1 MRVTNIMMTTNM
13 LGNITRNKADMNT
26 KFNQYATRQ
35 KIQKPSE
42 DPVVA
47 IRSLK
52 YRANLTEL
60 KQYLDKNV
68 QDAFEWMNVTES
80 ALDNMNDLMTKMYAY
95 CTQGSQDT
103 YETIDRDS
111 IVQTLQQ
118 YKEQIYD
125 CLNADYAGRYVFSG
139 YRTDTSVCYEKETVD
154 TEYEIKE
161 PLTFQNV
168 YEKDFVLGG
177 ARYQPETTIE
187 AYKQMSPTKDTVY
200 CLDLSYADIKEMLSL
215 TYTNADGEEVNLME
229 DFEFRVTTS
238 AETSLEDGTGLSS
251 VYSVESNEIVFIRDK
266 GQLVI
271 SPEVYEAIR
280 TSKGISANYV
290 KNTFSRGELRPEM
303 YFNCVG
309 YSMRLDEESGEMV
322 RRTDDE
328 GNEESISYEKPREQ
342 DICYEVNFSQE
353 LKVNTMANETL
364 NGAFARVVDNIVSAV
379 NDAYNT
385 QNEIDNVNLLL
396 ARTDNTEDVTEALQA
411 LKEQLETELVLKK
424 SMLQKA
430 FSRGMGGIKE
440 AQDGTKAANDDGT
453 ISKISVSIAVTS
465 LGSRYTRL
473 ELIEDRLT
481 EQETSFTEIL
491 SNNECVNIEDA
502 IVNFNAAENTYN
514 ASLSAASKVVQNS
527 LLNFL

>member
-13 LGNITRNKADMNT
+13 LGNITRNKTDMNT
-26 KFNQYATRQ
+26 KFNQYATGQ

-68 QDAFEWMNVTES
+68 QDAFEWMNITES
-80 ALDNMNDLMTKMYAY
+80 ALDNMNELMTKMYSY
-95 CTQGSQDT
+95 CTQGAQDT

-111 IVQTLQQ
+111 IAQTLQQ
-118 YKEQIYD
+118 YKEEIYE

-139 YRTDTSVCYEKETVD
+139 YRTDTTVCYEDKTID

-161 PLTFQNV
+161 PLTFQNL
-168 YEKDFVLGG
+168 YKRDYVLGG
-177 ARYQPETTIE
+177 ARYQEGTTTE
-187 AYKQMSPTKDTVY
+187 SYKQMAPTTDSAY
-200 CLDLSYADIKEMLSL
+200 LLDLSYTDIETMTGL
-215 TYTNADGEEVNLME
+215 TYINADGEEVNLME
-229 DFEFRVTTS
+229 SFDFREIDST
-238 AETSLEDGTGLSS
+238 ETIGEDGGVTAS
-251 VYSVESNEIVFIRDK
+251 VYSVESNEIVFIRDT
-266 GQLVI
+266 GELVL
-271 SPEVYEAIR
+271 SPEAYEALR
-280 TSKGISANYV
+280 TSKSITANYV
-290 KNTFSRGELRPEM
+290 KNTFNKGDLRPEM
-303 YFNCVG
+303 YFDCVG
-309 YSMRLDEESGEMV
+309 YSMTLDEESGEMV
-322 RRTDDE
+322 RRTDED
-328 GNEESISYEKPREQ
+328 GNEEGISYTKPREQ
-342 DICYEVNFSQE
+342 DICYEVNFSQN

-364 NGAFARVVDNIVSAV
+364 NGTFARVFDNIMAAV

-385 QNEIDNVNLLL
+385 QQEIDNVDLLL
-396 ARTDNTEDVTEALQA
+396 ARTDNTDDVTEALGA
-411 LKEQLETELVLKK
+411 LREQLETELTLKK

-430 FSRGMGGIKE
+430 FSNGMAGVKE
-440 AQDGTKAANDDGT
+440 AQDGTKAANDDGSV
-453 ISKISVSIAVTS
+453 SKISVSIATTS

-473 ELIEDRLT
+473 ELIENRLT

-491 SNNECVNIEDA
+491 TNNESVNIEDA
-502 IVNFNAAENTYN
+502 IINYNAAENTYN

>member
-13 LGNITRNKADMNT
+13 LGNITRNKTDMNT
-26 KFNQYATRQ
+26 KFNQYATGQ

-80 ALDNMNDLMTKMYAY
+80 ALDNMNELMTKMYSY
-95 CTQGSQDT
+95 CTQGAQDT

-111 IVQTLQQ
+111 IAQTLQQ
-118 YKEQIYD
+118 YKEEIYE

-139 YRTDTSVCYEKETVD
+139 YRTDTPVCYEDKTTD

-161 PLTFQNV
+161 PLTFQNL
-168 YEKDFVLGG
+168 YKRDYVLGG
-177 ARYQPETTIE
+177 ARYQEGTSTE
-187 AYKQMSPTKDTVY
+187 SYKQMAPTTDSAY
-200 CLDLSYADIKEMLSL
+200 CLDLSYTDIENMTGL
-215 TYTNADGEEVNLME
+215 TYVNADGEEVNLME
-229 DFEFRVTTS
+229 SFDFREIDFIEPVDEDGRVT
-238 AETSLEDGTGLSS
+238 SS
-251 VYSVESNEIVFIRDK
+251 VYSVESNQIVFIRDT
-266 GQLVI
+266 GELVL
-271 SPEVYEAIR
+271 SAEAYEALR
-280 TSKGISANYV
+280 TSQSISASYV
-290 KNTFSRGELRPEM
+290 KNTFNKGDLRPEM
-303 YFNCVG
+303 YFDCVG
-309 YSMRLDEESGEMV
+309 YSMTMDEETGEKI
-322 RRTDDE
+322 RRTDED
-328 GNEESISYEKPREQ
+328 GNEIGISYTKPREQ
-342 DICYEVNFSQE
+342 DICYEVNFAQN

-364 NGAFARVVDNIVSAV
+364 NGTFARVFDNIMAAV

-385 QNEIDNVNLLL
+385 QQEIDNVDLLL
-396 ARTDNTEDVTEALQA
+396 ARTDNTDDVTEALGA
-411 LKEQLETELVLKK
+411 LREQLETELILKK

-430 FSRGMGGIKE
+430 FSNGMAGVKE

-453 ISKISVSIAVTS
+453 VSKISVSIATTS

-473 ELIEDRLT
+473 ELIENRLT

-491 SNNECVNIEDA
+491 TNNEHVNIEDA
-502 IVNFNAAENTYN
+502 IINYNAAENTYN